1 MEAPYGTIGVG
12 GGAVAAFFATMF
24 TAMLISI
31 AINVLICYFVFT
43 LYKAVPAQFR
53 QMDPNLVWLMLIP
66 LFNLVWNF
74 FVFPKLSKSYELA
87 FQAQGDSSAGNCNA
101 GLALALA
108 ITWACVL
115 VPCIGVFVAAPAA
128 LVILIIYLVKMFG
141 LKARLASAPG
151 S

>member
-1 MEAPYGTIGVG
+1 MVEAPLAHIG
-12 GGAVAAFFATMF
+12 GGAPVAVFFATML
-24 TAMLISI
+24 TMMLIGI

-108 ITWACVL
+108 ITWACVI
-115 VPCIGVFVAAPAA
+115 VPCIGMFAGLAA
-128 LVILIIYLVKMFG
+128 LVILIIYLVKMFD
-141 LKARLASAPG
+141 LKAKLASAPG
-151 S
+151 A